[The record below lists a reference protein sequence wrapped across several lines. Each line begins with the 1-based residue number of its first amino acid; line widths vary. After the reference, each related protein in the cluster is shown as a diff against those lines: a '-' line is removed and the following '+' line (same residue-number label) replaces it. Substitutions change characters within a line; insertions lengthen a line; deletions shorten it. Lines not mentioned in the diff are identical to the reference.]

1 MEGTTCCQVDFTETF
16 APGVNLFACSERFS
30 FAQTFTTLDY
40 FYTDSSH
47 VYLFSN
53 YFWYSTCYCELID
66 FAPYRPSEE
75 LVFTGTTSTGEI
87 LQSLSLANN
96 TLSAVAF
103 KVCISTFTVGSSLC
117 FNLRMF
123 APKMFPRTDY
133 FKNLPWSKVKVNF
146 CREAKKWGII
156 VVAFEETSVENHSF
170 RGFRCF
176 KTDDVSLHLSHLRKL
191 HYWVKFWS
199 G

>member
-16 APGVNLFACSERFS
+16 APGVNLFTCSERFS

-40 FYTDSSH
+40 FYTDSLH
-47 VYLFSN
+47 VDIFKLF
-53 YFWYSTCYCELID
+53 YWTCYCELID
-66 FAPYRPSEE
+66 FAPCRPSEE
-75 LVFTGTTSTGEI
+75 LVFIGTTSTGEI

-96 TLSAVAF
+96 TISAVAF
-103 KVCISTFTVGSSLC
+103 KVCISTFAVGSSRC
-117 FNLRMF
+117 FNLRTF
-123 APKMFPRTDY
+123 APKVFLRTDY

-146 CREAKKWGII
+146 CREAKKWGITAI
-156 VVAFEETSVENHSF
+156 AFEETRVEDHSF
-170 RGFRCF
+170 RVFRCF
-176 KTDDVSLHLSHLRKL
+176 KTDDVSLQLSYIRKL